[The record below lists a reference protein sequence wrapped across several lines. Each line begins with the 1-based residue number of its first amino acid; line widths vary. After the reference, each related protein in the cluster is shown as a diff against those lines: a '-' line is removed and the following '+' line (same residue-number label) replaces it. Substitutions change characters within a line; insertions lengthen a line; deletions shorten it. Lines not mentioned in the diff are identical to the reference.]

1 MLRSLLCCFSYKS
14 NIPAIIP
21 ANIPANIPAIIPVN
35 IALTPQSD
43 RRKIEDICVS
53 ITDSESSSSN
63 SLYLFDTKSLFDS
76 NNWLNKL
83 DNPIGWKDC
92 LPFVPPID
100 RGVVIKVYDGD
111 TITIAS
117 KLPYPDSPL
126 YRFSVRLNGI
136 DCPEIKGNDKYEKE
150 CAQLAKQEITDLILN
165 KIVILKNVET
175 EKYGRILADVYIGE
189 LHLNTH
195 LLKKRLAVAYDG
207 GTKISPKNWMDY
219 YSKGEL

>member
-1 MLRSLLCCFSYKS
+1 MLRSLLCCFTYKS
-14 NIPAIIP
+14 NIPA
-21 ANIPANIPAIIPVN
+21 N

-53 ITDSESSSSN
+53 ITDSESSS
-63 SLYLFDTKSLFDS
+63 LFDS

-83 DNPIGWKDC
+83 DKPIGWKDC

-189 LHLNTH
+189 LHLNNH

>member
-14 NIPAIIP
+14 NIPA
-21 ANIPANIPAIIPVN
+21 N

-53 ITDSESSSSN
+53 ITDSES
-63 SLYLFDTKSLFDS
+63 LFDS

-83 DNPIGWKDC
+83 DKPIGWKDC

-100 RGVVIKVYDGD
+100 RGIVIKVYDGD